1 MKSNETTNELLT
13 RITRTTR
20 VINYT
25 HHTNEIVIANDE
37 TIRPRDFPNVNYE
50 NNAALTEF
58 LNCSLYATIWFETL
72 DTFTPLAHAEHP
84 HTEAFMHHRQ

>member
-1 MKSNETTNELLT
+1 
-13 RITRTTR
+13 
-20 VINYT
+20 
-25 HHTNEIVIANDE
+25 
-37 TIRPRDFPNVNYE
+37 VNYE

-84 HTEAFMHHRQ
+84 HTVAFMRHRQ